1 MLLAIFCPTF
11 LVPSLSPGQGWK
23 KGAEYVP
30 NHGGGVFETQI
41 GVKSVRRQTAT
52 GRFRLATVCV
62 TLIFTKRLLDQSR
75 CCPFPYPCCDNF
87 DLSSCSM
94 NCFRCWMIE
103 VLPRWRPGQETER
116 WDPLGLES
124 PNIGGWCG
132 LARAEV
138 DGSDELWLWPQP
150 VALGCLQPAPAAVLL
165 SDVDT
170 STDHPNNTNAA

>member
-1 MLLAIFCPTF
+1 
-11 LVPSLSPGQGWK
+11 
-23 KGAEYVP
+23 
-30 NHGGGVFETQI
+30 
-41 GVKSVRRQTAT
+41 
-52 GRFRLATVCV
+52 
-62 TLIFTKRLLDQSR
+62 
-75 CCPFPYPCCDNF
+75 
-87 DLSSCSM
+87 
-94 NCFRCWMIE
+94 MIE

-170 STDHPNNTNAA
+170 STDHPNNTTAA